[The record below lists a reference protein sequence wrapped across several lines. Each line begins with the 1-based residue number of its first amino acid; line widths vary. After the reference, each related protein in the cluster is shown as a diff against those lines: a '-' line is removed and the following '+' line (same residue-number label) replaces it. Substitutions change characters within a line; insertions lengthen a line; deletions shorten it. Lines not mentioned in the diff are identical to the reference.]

1 MGGSW
6 LTPKAALENKDWEQ
20 ITKLAQEA
28 AGLRR
33 D

>member
-6 LTPKAALENKDWEQ
+6 LTPKAAVENNDWEQ
-20 ITKLAQEA
+20 IIRLAQEA
-28 AGLRR
+28 AGLRV